1 MKGERDV
8 EEAASATNH
17 KAFLSYLYDA
27 AGVTQEVL
35 DWSYQ
40 GHGTQS
46 DPFVVE
52 FLVADSANP
61 LQLPSWRK
69 WSITFLQAFAV
80 LAVSFASSSFS
91 SGIPYIVDEFNVSRM
106 VALLGVSLFVIGF
119 ALGPLVFAPLSE
131 MFGRQLIFVITF
143 GALTA
148 FNAAAAGSKNIETL
162 LILRFLAGTIGSA
175 LLTNAGGVIAD
186 MFSADERGLAN
197 ALFATAPFLGP
208 AVGPIAGGFLSQAK
222 GWRWLQGL
230 MAIFT
235 GVLWVLGSLWV
246 PETYTVV
253 ILRLRAEVLSKI
265 TGHVYVSKFD
275 VGHPNK
281 ALLAELRK
289 ALLRPWQLLFLEP
302 IVLLCSIFQAVVFG
316 TLYMMFAAFPIVFQ
330 QTRGWFNG
338 VGGLAFLGVAV
349 GMMFA
354 VGYSGYDNIRYIKVN
369 KSYDGGA
376 PPEMRLPPALIG
388 SVLLPIGLLWFAWTN
403 GPNIHWIVPIV
414 GLGFFAAG
422 LVLVFLSLMNYLVD
436 SYVIYAASVLA
447 ASSVLRSLFATAFPL
462 FTTNMYHS
470 LGIHWASSVPAFL
483 YLACVPF
490 PFLFFRYG
498 KSIRLRCKY
507 AAQVA

>member
-1 MKGERDV
+1 
-8 EEAASATNH
+8 
-17 KAFLSYLYDA
+17 
-27 AGVTQEVL
+27 
-35 DWSYQ
+35 
-40 GHGTQS
+40 
-46 DPFVVE
+46 
-52 FLVADSANP
+52 
-61 LQLPSWRK
+61 
-69 WSITFLQAFAV
+69 
-80 LAVSFASSSFS
+80 
-91 SGIPYIVDEFNVSRM
+91 
-106 VALLGVSLFVIGF
+106 
-119 ALGPLVFAPLSE
+119 
-131 MFGRQLIFVITF
+131 MFGRQLIFAITF

-148 FNAAAAGSKNIETL
+148 FNAGAAGSKNIETL

-175 LLTNAGGVIAD
+175 PLTNAGGVIAD

-235 GVLWVLGSLWV
+235 GVLWILGSLWV
-246 PETYTVV
+246 PETYAVV
-253 ILRLRAEVLSKI
+253 ILRRRAEVLSNI

-330 QTRGWFNG
+330 QTRGWSNG
-338 VGGLAFLGVAV
+338 VGGLAFLGVAI

-388 SVLLPIGLLWFAWTN
+388 SVLLPIGLFWFAWTN
-403 GPNIHWIVPIV
+403 GPNIHWIFPIV
-414 GLGFFAAG
+414 GSGFFAAG

-447 ASSVLRSLFATAFPL
+447 ASSVLRSLFAAAFPL

-483 YLACVPF
+483 SLACVPF